1 MSFIYSR
8 IDVNIVN
15 HPKAIAAGKAAFG
28 LWSWGISYSQM
39 HMLDGLLPD
48 SSVMAAL
55 DADNNLAAATRL
67 VEVGLWER
75 VPNAFRICHYAKK
88 NDTRDVIE
96 DRIQK
101 AKVRKDRF
109 LKKNSLDHGT
119 RSERVLSVDVDVLK
133 DLPVTGTVNSTEGAK
148 SEVTSEQRYLR
159 AYESGIS
166 KATGQPFVVAHWDGS
181 LGLLIQAYLK
191 DLRGDAL
198 LRSIED
204 TAFEFARSVLL
215 KGDETRFHSHL
226 APKGCLRWKGVHNV
240 TYKPRTRSRKC
251 DFCDE
256 VGGHLPNCE
265 TLTPPNVVNIFKKV
279 SEA

>member
-1 MSFIYSR
+1 MGVYLYLQMITRWNEDDGY
-8 IDVNIVN
+8 IDRS
-15 HPKAIAAGKAAFG
+15 IAESC
-28 LWSWGISYSQM
+28 WSSDVRYNRKS
-39 HMLDGLLPD
+39 
-48 SSVMAAL
+48 
-55 DADNNLAAATRL
+55 LAKL
-67 VEVGLWER
+67 CSPEVGLLEATESGYVVKKYSDFNETKSDIHDRRSSSAER
-75 VPNAFRICHYAKK
+75 V
-88 NDTRDVIE
+88 
-96 DRIQK
+96 
-101 AKVRKDRF
+101 RK
-109 LKKNSLDHGT
+109 H
-119 RSERVLSVDVDVLK
+119 RSERSVTGYNSVTPPHCNAFVSVNVNDLK
-133 DLPVTGTVNSTEGAK
+133 DSDPDPVNSKPDA
-148 SEVTSEQRYLR
+148 SEKLTSEQRYLR

-256 VGGHLPNCE
+256 TGGHLPNCE
-265 TLTPPNVVNIFKKV
+265 TLMPPNVVNIFKKV
-279 SEA
+279 GEA